1 MATKATTTRRKPKKT
16 YQRKTDPDLADIA
29 YGRTRGRPRKA
40 DSEVTSEI
48 LATGEATM
56 AQIAQMFNTDA
67 KTLPKRMRGILP
79 KGTRRGYKVYSIA
92 EAATRIVT
100 PGYEIEEFIRQMS
113 PQELPSHL
121 LKEFWAGQKS
131 RAEYEKMIGNL
142 WETGKVV
149 EIVAEQQNITRMTLL
164 LFADDVHREQ
174 KLTDGQRAIIQRM
187 VDALI
192 VTLGDKIEERF
203 KEYHD
208 NRAEEIP
215 LYDDGDDDD
224 SEDDGLSDI
233 EGEDDTADVFDDFSQ
248 AETDEEED
256 IDI

>member
-1 MATKATTTRRKPKKT
+1 MAISGAKRKDGRKN
-16 YQRKTDPDLADIA
+16 YQRKVDPDLAD
-29 YGRTRGRPRKA
+29 YMKQRGRPPKA
-40 DSEVTSEI
+40 SDEVTSEI
-48 LATGEATM
+48 MATGEATM

-79 KGTRRGYKVYSIA
+79 KGTRRGYKVYSIN

-131 RAEYEKMIGNL
+131 RVEYETKIGNL
-142 WETGKVV
+142 WDTGKVV
-149 EIVAEQQNITRMTLL
+149 EIVAEQMNLTRMTLL
-164 LFADDVHREQ
+164 LFADDVDREQ
-174 KLTDGQRAIIQRM
+174 KLTDRQRGVIRRM

-192 VTLGDKIEERF
+192 VTLADKAEERF
-203 KEYHD
+203 KDYYA
-208 NRAEEIP
+208 NRAEAEE
-215 LYDDGDDDD
+215 LEGYDYDDV
-224 SEDDGLSDI
+224 SDF
-233 EGEDDTADVFDDFSQ
+233 EGEDDSAEESDDLPE
-248 AETDEEED
+248 AEDDEEED